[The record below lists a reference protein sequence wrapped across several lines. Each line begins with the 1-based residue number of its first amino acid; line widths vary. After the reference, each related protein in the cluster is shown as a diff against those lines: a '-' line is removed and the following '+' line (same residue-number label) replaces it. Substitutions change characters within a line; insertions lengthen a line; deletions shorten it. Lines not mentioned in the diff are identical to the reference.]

1 METSD
6 EESNLLRIPVSRR
19 WVLKTGAVAALGAA
33 GLALVA
39 CSEESEKKEG
49 TAMTAES
56 TQVRPTLSGPSVET
70 MTGPIST
77 SDLGFTLMHE
87 HIIVQAEGVAH
98 NFPQVWEPQAE
109 LDKTLKVLKDL
120 KAKGV
125 DTILDLTVLG
135 IGRDVPLLLAV
146 IKEAGINVIAA
157 TGLYT
162 FNELPTYFQVREV
175 DAMADLFVS
184 DITEGIQGT
193 DVKAAVLKCATDA
206 PGITPGVEKV
216 LRAAARAH
224 LRTGVPIS
232 THTHAGMRRGLE
244 QQDLFESEGVD
255 LRRVIIGHSGDSEDL
270 DYLTKLANRGSY
282 LGMDRFGIDIILP
295 TDKRVAVIVKLCQMG
310 YAERMVLSH
319 DASVY
324 IDSFTTDVIRQHM
337 PNWNYFHIVDDVIPA
352 LLQAGVNQEQVD
364 TMTRGNPRRIFEN
377 VGTY

>member
-6 EESNLLRIPVSRR
+6 EESNLLRTPVSRR

-39 CSEESEKKEG
+39 CNEESEKKEG

-56 TQVRPTLSGPSVET
+56 AQPRPTLSGPSVET

-98 NFPQVWEPQAE
+98 NFPQIWEPQAE

-135 IGRDVPLLLAV
+135 IGRDVPLLLPV
-146 IKEAGINVIAA
+146 VKEAGINVIAA

-162 FNELPTYFQVREV
+162 FNELPTYFQVRDV

-206 PGITPGVEKV
+206 PGVTPGVEKV

-270 DYLTKLANRGSY
+270 DYLTKLADRGSY

-295 TDKRVAVIVKLCQMG
+295 
-310 YAERMVLSH
+310 
-319 DASVY
+319 
-324 IDSFTTDVIRQHM
+324 
-337 PNWNYFHIVDDVIPA
+337 N
-352 LLQAGVNQEQVD
+352 
-364 TMTRGNPRRIFEN
+364 
-377 VGTY
+377 

>member
-6 EESNLLRIPVSRR
+6 EESNLLRTPVSRR

-33 GLALVA
+33 GLVLVA

-49 TAMTAES
+49 ADMTAES
-56 TQVRPTLSGPSVET
+56 AQPRPTLSGPSVET

-135 IGRDVPLLLAV
+135 IGRDVPLLLPVA
-146 IKEAGINVIAA
+146 IEAGINVIAA

-162 FNELPTYFQVREV
+162 FNELPSYFQARGTDE
-175 DAMADLFVS
+175 MADLFVS

-193 DVKAAVLKCATDA
+193 DVKAAVLKCTTDA
-206 PGITPGVEKV
+206 PGVTPGVEKV

-255 LRRVIIGHSGDSEDL
+255 LRRVIVGHSGDSEDL
-270 DYLTKLANRGSY
+270 DYLTKLADRGSY
-282 LGMDRFGIDIILP
+282 LGMDRFGIDIILS
-295 TDKRVAVIVKLCQMG
+295 TDRRVAVVAKLCQMG

-324 IDSFTTDVIRQHM
+324 FDSFTQDFIQQYT
-337 PNWNYFHIVDDVIPA
+337 PNWNYLHIVDDVIPA
-352 LLQAGVNQEQVD
+352 LLQAGVSQEQVD

>member
-6 EESNLLRIPVSRR
+6 EESNLLRTPVSRR

-39 CSEESEKKEG
+39 CDDDNDKKEG
-49 TAMTAES
+49 IAMTAES
-56 TQVRPTLSGPSVET
+56 AQARPTLSGPSVET

-98 NFPQVWEPQAE
+98 NFPQIWEPQAE

-135 IGRDVPLLLAV
+135 IGRDVPLLLPV
-146 IKEAGINVIAA
+146 VKEAGINVIAA

-162 FNELPTYFQVREV
+162 FNELPTYFQVRDV

-270 DYLTKLANRGSY
+270 DYLTKLADRGSY
-282 LGMDRFGIDIILP
+282 LGMDRFGIDIILS
-295 TDKRVAVIVKLCQMG
+295 TDKRVAVIAKLCEMG

-319 DASVY
+319 DASIY
-324 IDSFTTDVIRQHM
+324 IDSFTEDFIQQHI

-352 LLQAGVNQEQVD
+352 LLQAGVSQEQVD